1 MDLGFEVFT
10 VRLAHVRNYQEK
22 LSEHMFYWR
31 KTWPERLTWGGGNVM
46 VRPSVDGAKKTV
58 SVHSKELGL
67 YLGVLNMG
75 V

>member
-1 MDLGFEVFT
+1 M
-10 VRLAHVRNYQEK
+10 A
-22 LSEHMFYWR
+22 R
-31 KTWPERLTWGGGNVM
+31 KVDMGGGGNVM